1 MDKRTGKFLP
11 GAAGFWLLMM
21 TILTVAGP
29 AGAEF
34 RLSRGETVYVP
45 VYSNVFVGPKALPF
59 NLATTLSIRNIDP
72 SHPLTIIS
80 VEYLDTNGKPV
91 RRYLARPLSLAP
103 LATHYIH
110 LEEKDTAGGFGAKF
124 IVRWESARVINT
136 PIIECLMIG
145 ATSGQGISFVS
156 PGQEIKDGNR

>member
-1 MDKRTGKFLP
+1 MEKRMAKLLP
-11 GAAGFWLLMM
+11 ALAGFWLLVITM
-21 TILTVAGP
+21 LTMPGP

-72 SHPLTIIS
+72 THPMTVTS
-80 VEYLDTNGKPV
+80 VDYLDTNGKPV
-91 RRYLARPLSLAP
+91 RRYLTRPLGLAP

-124 IVRWESARVINT
+124 IVRWESARVINA

-156 PGQEIKDGNR
+156 PGQEIKDGSR

>member
-1 MDKRTGKFLP
+1 MNGRISGRVPTSGWLVILLTLLLGFA
-11 GAAGFWLLMM
+11 GSAA
-21 TILTVAGP
+21 
-29 AGAEF
+29 AEF

-45 VYSNVFVGPKALPF
+45 VYSNVFVGPRSLPF
-59 NLATTLSIRNIDP
+59 NLATTLTVRNTDP
-72 SHPLTIIS
+72 THPMTITS
-80 VEYLDTNGKPV
+80 VDYLDTGGRLV
-91 RRYLARPLSLAP
+91 RRYLAKPLSLAP

-124 IVRWESARVINT
+124 IVKWESPRVINT

-156 PGQEIKDGNR
+156 PGQDIKDGR